1 MVDIPF
7 PNKKY
12 SVLLCDP
19 PWAYR
24 DKREKHPRLCGGASV
39 HYNTMKTEDIC
50 ALPVKEITD
59 DNAMIFLWATFPNL
73 PEAFKVMSAWGFTY
87 KTVGFVWIKTNRK
100 NGKPFFGIGHY
111 TKSNAEVCLLGIRG
125 RPKVVSD
132 YVSSVIISPREEH
145 SKKPDEARDRIVQL
159 CGDVPRIELFARQRA
174 EGWDA
179 FGLELD

>member
-1 MVDIPF
+1 
-7 PNKKY
+7 
-12 SVLLCDP
+12 
-19 PWAYR
+19 
-24 DKREKHPRLCGGASV
+24 
-39 HYNTMKTEDIC
+39 MKTEDIC